1 MMKQNMNSKLEQARQ
16 KAAYIKLVI
25 FDVDGVMSDG
35 HIIYSSKGDELKAFH
50 VKDGLGIKMLQK
62 SGLITAIITGR
73 HSELVKKR
81 AEELKISHLVQGRD
95 DKWSATQELI
105 SLLGISATEVAY
117 IGDDLPDLAAIQ
129 YVGLGISVS
138 DAMQYIKDHADYV
151 THAAG
156 GYGAVREACEFILS
170 SQNKLQMLIEN
181 YDLKNMAQ

>member
-1 MMKQNMNSKLEQARQ
+1 MISKIEKAKV
-16 KAAYIKLVI
+16 KAALVKLVI

-35 HIIYSSKGDELKAFH
+35 HIVYSSKGDELKAFN

-81 AEELKISHLVQGRD
+81 AEELNITHLVQGRE
-95 DKWSATQELI
+95 DKWLATQELI
-105 SLLGISATEVAY
+105 SLLGFTASEVAY
-117 IGDDLPDLAAIQ
+117 MGDDLPDLAAIQ
-129 YVGLGISVS
+129 YVGFGVSVC

-151 THAAG
+151 THAPG

-170 SQNKLQMLIEN
+170 SQNKLQHLIES
-181 YDLKNMAQ
+181 YDLKSIAQ